1 MVSSPSYIFTPN
13 LVYALVDSLGV
24 DSLLLPQTHSGFV
37 TVRKSKKGGKGG
49 MCGLKD
55 AICDQSVEFSRLVYV
70 VSLDFFPSSSHEAL
84 RACAASS
91 VGL

>member
-1 MVSSPSYIFTPN
+1 
-13 LVYALVDSLGV
+13 
-24 DSLLLPQTHSGFV
+24 
-37 TVRKSKKGGKGG
+37 

-55 AICDQSVEFSRLVYV
+55 AICDQSVEFSGLVHV
-70 VSLDFFPSSSHEAL
+70 VSSDFFPSSSHEAL